1 MRACV
6 LYCLRNESSFR
17 IPGTMS
23 DRLRGDCEAEE
34 EPPPQEEGD
43 IPSGDPASE

>member
-1 MRACV
+1 
-6 LYCLRNESSFR
+6 
-17 IPGTMS
+17 MS

-43 IPSGDPASE
+43 SSSGDPASE

>member
-6 LYCLRNESSFR
+6 CDCLNNESSFR
-17 IPGTMS
+17 IPWKMS
-23 DRLRGDCEAEE
+23 DRLGGDCEAEE

-43 IPSGDPASE
+43 IPSSDPASE